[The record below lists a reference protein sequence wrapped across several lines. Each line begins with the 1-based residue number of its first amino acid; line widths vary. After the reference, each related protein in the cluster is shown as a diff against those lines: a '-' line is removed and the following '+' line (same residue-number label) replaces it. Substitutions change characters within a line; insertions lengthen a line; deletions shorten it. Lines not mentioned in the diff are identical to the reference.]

1 MRKLLAFLILIPL
14 FTACEQDVVEPK
26 KSNRPAG
33 VVIPLDTENFI
44 PLVIRTKQT
53 VLVEFWGPN
62 CPPCDRMEPILKEL
76 AREHE
81 KFMIGKINAPAA
93 QEVADRFQVSVV
105 PTFLVFKGG
114 EVTATLIGSQDKQ
127 VLLDALNGKL
137 PRKGSA
143 DSEPPEE
150 KPLPENEPVDP
161 PTSES
166 TNEGETE
173 PKSADAN

>member
-1 MRKLLAFLILIPL
+1 MRKLLALLILIPL

-26 KSNRPAG
+26 KSNRPTG
-33 VVIPLDTENFI
+33 VVIPFDTDNFI

-76 AREHE
+76 AREHQE
-81 KFMIGKINAPAA
+81 FMIGKINAPAA
-93 QEVADRFQVSVV
+93 QEVADRFQVTVV

-114 EVTATLIGSQDKQ
+114 EVTATLLGSQDKQ

-137 PRKGSA
+137 P
-143 DSEPPEE
+143 
-150 KPLPENEPVDP
+150 ENEPVDP
-161 PTSES
+161 ATSES
-166 TNEGETE
+166 TSEGETE